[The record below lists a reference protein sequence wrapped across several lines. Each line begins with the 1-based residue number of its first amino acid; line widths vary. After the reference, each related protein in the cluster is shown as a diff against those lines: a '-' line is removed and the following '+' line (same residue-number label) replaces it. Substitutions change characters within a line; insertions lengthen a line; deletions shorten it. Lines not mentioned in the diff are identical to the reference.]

1 MKKIVISLFILF
13 FSITTSF
20 ANEEV
25 FLDISN
31 INTLKAPKHFAQ
43 MGPVDYEG
51 NLAEDSRID
60 YYESRDK
67 DESAFESK
75 AGQAFEKIINRAIV
89 DKKPE
94 DILTSPLK
102 GKKLIEF

>member
-1 MKKIVISLFILF
+1 
-13 FSITTSF
+13 
-20 ANEEV
+20 
-25 FLDISN
+25 
-31 INTLKAPKHFAQ
+31 
-43 MGPVDYEG
+43 MGTVDYEG
-51 NLAEDSRID
+51 NTVNDSKID
-60 YYESRDK
+60 YYQSRDA
-67 DESAFESK
+67 DESIFESK